1 VSARLED
8 GLCNTF
14 WLIFSSNKNAPANRK
29 ENSIQTICRR
39 MRRLEGFFSEAAK
52 NFELF
57 ENSNQNLKI

>member
-29 ENSIQTICRR
+29 ENSIQTFCRR
-39 MRRLEGFFSEAAK
+39 TRKLEGFLYEAAK
-52 NFELF
+52 NFNF
-57 ENSNQNLKI
+57 FKILNKNKNK